1 MKNLKFVIALFLF
14 GCLSIFAQD
23 KKFITYKVKQG
34 ESIQSISKALS
45 ITPYDLL
52 KLNPDVK
59 DNVNVNDIIIIP
71 NKEYDPLEDI
81 KNADLSGISDKDIIV
96 DKYIYHE
103 VVPKETIYSI
113 IKSFNISSEELN
125 ESNPFLAADGLKIGQ
140 VIRIPLKVD
149 ALQVEAQ
156 DSNTQPYLV
165 KAKETKYSITKK
177 FGISIDYLEELNPK
191 IAENGLQI
199 GDVIIVPLEV
209 QTAVDDEFIIYEV
222 QKLET
227 LYSLTKKFE
236 LSEEELLSLNPEVS
250 GGIKEGMLL
259 KIPNKDLDEKPVFV
273 DELPEGKELKIAM
286 MLPFKSRRDSLNF
299 KGDRLLNITTDF
311 YFGALMAIDSLKA
324 QGLSV
329 HMKVFDTENNKDISR
344 KISNEVEL
352 QEFDLVVGPLFLS
365 NVKIVSNNLKYG
377 KPLIVSPISTKD
389 HSNIDNNKL
398 VQERASLENH
408 TEEMMDYVKKNYD
421 NQDLIVIKND
431 TEKSEQQYNRI
442 IEDIKALNPEK
453 EVMILE
459 PEDGYIKPDDFKVF
473 RDTLERNI
481 VNWFFVTDN
490 EPAYLGDVFNNL
502 GVFPEVDSLM
512 VFGFEKDRNYNKI
525 DNNFL
530 ARVNFHYPSNS
541 FIDQNTI
548 AYQNFEAAYKT
559 KYYTLPSSY
568 ALEGFDITYDLLIR
582 LATDSDIIN
591 QGVSERISTKYEF
604 IENTSGSIINKGIYI
619 VKYDGLEEK
628 VIRSDNQE
636 STKSLE

>member
-23 KKFITYKVKQG
+23 KKFITYKVQQG

-125 ESNPFLAADGLKIGQ
+125 KSNPFLAVDGLKIGQ

-191 IAENGLQI
+191 IAQNGLQI

-209 QTAVDDEFIIYEV
+209 PASADDEFIIYEV

-227 LYSLTKKFE
+227 LYSITKKFKLTE
-236 LSEEELLSLNPEVS
+236 DELLALNPEIS
-250 GGIKEGMLL
+250 AGIKEGMLL

-273 DELPEGKELKIAM
+273 DVLPEGKELKIAM
-286 MLPFKSRRDSLNF
+286 MLPFKSKRDSLNF

-329 HMKVFDTENNKDISR
+329 HMKVFDTENNKDVSR
-344 KISNEVEL
+344 KISDQVEL
-352 QEFDLVVGPLFLS
+352 QEFDVVVGPMFLS
-365 NVKIVSNNLKYG
+365 NVKVVSNNLKYG

-398 VQERASLENH
+398 IQERASLENH
-408 TEEMMDYVKKNYD
+408 TEEMMDFVKKNYD

-431 TEKSEQQYNRI
+431 SKKSEQQYNRI
-442 IEDIKALNPEK
+442 IQDIQALNPEK

-459 PEDGYIKPDDFKVF
+459 PKDGYIKPDDFKVF

-481 VNWFFVTDN
+481 VNWFFVTDD

-502 GVFPEVDSLM
+502 GVFPEADSLL
-512 VFGFEKDRNYNKI
+512 VFGFEKERSYNKI

-541 FIDQNTI
+541 FIDQNGI
-548 AYQNFEAAYKT
+548 AYQKFEAAYKR
-559 KYYTLPSSY
+559 KYYTFPSSY
-568 ALEGFDITYDLLIR
+568 AVEGFDVTYDLLMR

-591 QGVSERISTKYEF
+591 QGVSERISTKYDF

-619 VKYDGLEEK
+619 IKYDGLEEK
-628 VIRSDNQE
+628 VIRSVNQE
-636 STKSLE
+636 STKLLE

>member
-1 MKNLKFVIALFLF
+1 MKNLKFVFFLFLF
-14 GCLSIFAQD
+14 GCLSVLAQD

-59 DNVNVNDIIIIP
+59 DNVGVNDIIIIP

-81 KNADLSGISDKDIIV
+81 SNADLRGIGDKDIIV
-96 DKYIYHE
+96 DKFIYHE
-103 VVPKETIYSI
+103 IVPKETVYSI

-125 ESNPFLAADGLKIGQ
+125 ESNPFLAENGLKIGQ

-149 ALQVEAQ
+149 ELEVNAKDA
-156 DSNTQPYLV
+156 NTQPYLV
-165 KAKETKYSITKK
+165 KPKETKYSITKK

-191 IAENGLQI
+191 IAQNGLQI
-199 GDVIIVPLEV
+199 DDVIIVPLEV
-209 QTAVDDEFIIYEV
+209 LPLVDDEFIIYEV
-222 QKLET
+222 AKLET
-227 LYSLTKKFE
+227 MYSITKKFD
-236 LSEEELLSLNPEVS
+236 LTEEELLALNPEVS
-250 GGIKEGMLL
+250 DGIKEGMLL
-259 KIPNKDLDEKPVFV
+259 KVPNNSIIQKPVFI

-329 HMKVFDTENNKDISR
+329 HMKVFDTENSKDVSR

-352 QEFDLVVGPLFLS
+352 QEFDAIVGPMFLG
-365 NVKIVSNNLKYG
+365 NVKAVSNNLKYG
-377 KPLIVSPISTKD
+377 KPLIISPISTKD
-389 HSNIDNNKL
+389 HSDINNNKL

-408 TEEMMDYVKKNYD
+408 SEEMMDYVKANYE
-421 NQDLIVIKND
+421 NQDLIVIKNNSK
-431 TEKSEQQYNRI
+431 KSEQQFNRI
-442 IEDIKALNPEK
+442 IADIRALNPEK

-459 PEDGYIKPDDFKVF
+459 PKDGYIKPDEFKVF

-512 VFGFEKDRNYNKI
+512 VFGFEKERNHNKI

-541 FIDQNTI
+541 YIDYNAK
-548 AYQNFEAAYKT
+548 AYRKFEAAYKR

-568 ALEGFDITYDLLIR
+568 SVEGFDVTYDLLMR
-582 LATDSDIIN
+582 LANDSDIIG
-591 QGVSERISTKYEF
+591 QGISERISTKYDF
-604 IENTSGSIINKGIYI
+604 IENTSGGILNKGIYI
-619 VKYDGLEEK
+619 IKYDGLEEK
-628 VIRSDNQE
+628 VMNSSKQE
-636 STKSLE
+636 TN

>member
-1 MKNLKFVIALFLF
+1 MKNLKFVFFLFLF
-14 GCLSIFAQD
+14 GCLSVLAQD

-59 DNVNVNDIIIIP
+59 DNVSVNDIIIIP

-81 KNADLSGISDKDIIV
+81 SNADLRGIGDKDIIV
-96 DKYIYHE
+96 DKFIYHE
-103 VVPKETIYSI
+103 IVPKETVYSI

-125 ESNPFLAADGLKIGQ
+125 ESNPFLAENGLKIGQ

-149 ALQVEAQ
+149 ELEVNAKDA
-156 DSNTQPYLV
+156 NTQPYLV
-165 KAKETKYSITKK
+165 KPKETKYSITKK

-191 IAENGLQI
+191 IAQNGLQI
-199 GDVIIVPLEV
+199 DDVIIVPLEV
-209 QTAVDDEFIIYEV
+209 LPLVDDEFIIYEV
-222 QKLET
+222 AKLET
-227 LYSLTKKFE
+227 MYSITKKFD
-236 LSEEELLSLNPEVS
+236 LTEEELLALNPEVS
-250 GGIKEGMLL
+250 DGIKEGMLL
-259 KIPNKDLDEKPVFV
+259 KVPNNSIIQKPVFI

-329 HMKVFDTENNKDISR
+329 HMKVFDTENSKDVSR

-352 QEFDLVVGPLFLS
+352 QEFDAIVGPMFLG
-365 NVKIVSNNLKYG
+365 NVKAVSNNLKYG
-377 KPLIVSPISTKD
+377 KPLIISPISTKD
-389 HSNIDNNKL
+389 HSDINNNKL

-408 TEEMMDYVKKNYD
+408 SEEMMDYVKANYE
-421 NQDLIVIKND
+421 NQDLIVIKNNSK
-431 TEKSEQQYNRI
+431 KSEQQFNRI
-442 IEDIKALNPEK
+442 IADIRALNPEK

-459 PEDGYIKPDDFKVF
+459 PKDGYIKPDEFKVF

-512 VFGFEKDRNYNKI
+512 VFGFEKERNHNKI

-541 FIDQNTI
+541 YIDYNAK
-548 AYQNFEAAYKT
+548 AYRKFEAAYKR

-568 ALEGFDITYDLLIR
+568 SVEGFDVTYDLLMR
-582 LATDSDIIN
+582 LANDSDIIG
-591 QGVSERISTKYEF
+591 QGISERISTKYDF
-604 IENTSGSIINKGIYI
+604 IENTSGGILNKGIYI
-619 VKYDGLEEK
+619 IKYDGLEEK
-628 VIRSDNQE
+628 VMNSSKQE
-636 STKSLE
+636 TN